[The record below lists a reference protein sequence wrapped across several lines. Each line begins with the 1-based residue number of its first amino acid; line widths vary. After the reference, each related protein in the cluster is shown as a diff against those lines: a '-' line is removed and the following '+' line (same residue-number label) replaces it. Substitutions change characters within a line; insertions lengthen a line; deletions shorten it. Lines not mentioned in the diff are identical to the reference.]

1 MNCPSSD
8 RVREIAAALLDQ
20 AQAGTTRATV
30 TELARRAGI
39 TRPTLYRNHPDAITD
54 LLTHAAQQREAP
66 ARQPRP
72 TQHLHERI
80 AKLRQ
85 ENEEL
90 RPHLALYEE
99 HIRRLTI
106 DNNRLNRM
114 LTQSSDVTSLDGRR
128 QQQDGKR

>member
-1 MNCPSSD
+1 VNSVSSD
-8 RVREIAAALLDQ
+8 RVREIATALLDE

-39 TRPTLYRNHPDAITD
+39 TRPTLYRNHPDAVTD
-54 LLTHAAQQREAP
+54 LLTNAAQQRETP
-66 ARQPRP
+66 ARQRRP
-72 TQHLHERI
+72 TQHLFERM

-90 RPHLALYEE
+90 RLHVALYEE

-106 DNNRLNRM
+106 QNNRLGRT
-114 LTQSSDVTSLDGRR
+114 LPQSSNVARLDDRR
-128 QQQDGKR
+128 QRDGQR